1 MERQEQIALIQAE
14 YLDIKEVL
22 NEKSLRWWCASKARA
37 YNRVYKK
44 GGVSIIREATG
55 VSRSRIQRGI
65 KEMESATTETTNRLR
80 KEGGERKKN
89 NRDTTPNTK

>member
-44 GGVSIIREATG
+44 GGVSIIWEATG
-55 VSRSRIQRGI
+55 ISRSRIQRGI
-65 KEMESATTETTNRLR
+65 KEMESATTEVPNRLR
-80 KEGGERKKN
+80 KEGGGRKKN
-89 NRDTTPNTK
+89 NRDTAPNTK